1 MFLRLAAMLL
11 SSSVLAAEPTYA
23 VELTAM
29 GPNKI
34 QVIKVVKDRTGLGLK
49 DSKDLVESAPKI
61 VKTNLDRAA
70 ADALHAQLTTAGATA
85 KILDNGVAVAPA
97 AKAPGMSVTL
107 VSCGAKK
114 IEVIKIIREVTG
126 VSLKEARDLAEQTP
140 SMIKF
145 GLPAADAEALQK
157 RLEAAGATAKVGA
170 DAP

>member
-1 MFLRLAAMLL
+1 MILALL
-11 SSSVLAAEPTYA
+11 LILSAEPGFS

-49 DSKDLVESAPKI
+49 DSKELVEAAPKI
-61 VKTNLDRAA
+61 VKSNLDRAA
-70 ADALHAQLTTAGATA
+70 AEALQAELAAAGATA
-85 KILDNGVAVAPA
+85 RVVDSASAPA
-97 AKAPGMSVTL
+97 PASQKSAAVGGMSVTL
-107 VSCGAKK
+107 VSCGSKK

-126 VSLKEARDLAEQTP
+126 LGLKESKDLAEQTP

-145 GLPAADAEALQK
+145 GLSVADAEALQK
-157 RLEAAGATAKVGA
+157 RLAAAGATAKVGA